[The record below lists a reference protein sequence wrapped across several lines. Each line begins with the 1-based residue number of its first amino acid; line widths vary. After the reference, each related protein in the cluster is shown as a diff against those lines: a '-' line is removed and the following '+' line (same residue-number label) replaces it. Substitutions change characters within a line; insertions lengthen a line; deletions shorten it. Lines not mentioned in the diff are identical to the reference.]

1 MWFNVKKRK
10 DHISLKEKKSLSVS
24 VVNNAHW
31 VSEMRDNISFLDLV
45 SRALTRT
52 VAVKWWGWK

>member
-31 VSEMRDNISFLDLV
+31 VSEMRDDISFLDLV

>member
-10 DHISLKEKKSLSVS
+10 DHISLKEKSLSVS

-31 VSEMRDNISFLDLV
+31 VSEMRDDISFLDLV

>member
-10 DHISLKEKKSLSVS
+10 DHISLKEKKSLSMS

-31 VSEMRDNISFLDLV
+31 VSEMRDDISFLDLV
-45 SRALTRT
+45 SKALTRT